1 MPLRIAP
8 NIHTKKLTARNAL
21 HFVFHL
27 ALHNFHVLLH
37 LNILTTA
44 SYVAFIHFRL
54 NVFYLVGQ
62 KWRRN
67 WIARGAETEHDFGT
81 IMKNNCEPVH
91 TARVIKLVTCTN
103 LCLNAY
109 NQNVWDQLVN
119 CARRACQWQWVL
131 KQVNARKWNSKWILR
146 SRGADI
152 INFRSLSCN
161 PTSKTKKWK
170 KKETRTAV
178 VCMAGGAYSTQSI
191 AQWVHS
197 P

>member
-1 MPLRIAP
+1 MRC
-8 NIHTKKLTARNAL
+8 
-21 HFVFHL
+21 
-27 ALHNFHVLLH
+27 
-37 LNILTTA
+37 ILFFTWPCIT
-44 SYVAFIHFRL
+44 SMFYFIWI
-54 NVFYLVGQ
+54 Y
-62 KWRRN
+62 WRRRHMSLSFISGWTFFILLAKN
-67 WIARGAETEHDFGT
+67 EEETEIARGAETEHDFGT